1 MQELPSEKKRKR
13 LIKVSV
19 ETDPYHGKHPGKK
32 TVSELLQNSI
42 IILDKPSGPTA
53 HQVDSWVRKIF
64 SIEKVGHA
72 GTLDPKV
79 TGILPLGIGQA
90 TKALSILS
98 EAGKEYVGVMKLHKT
113 VPQKKIESV
122 FKEFTG
128 TITQLPPVRS
138 AVKRVKRNRQI
149 YYLHLLEQNDTEV
162 LFRVGCEAGTYVRT
176 LCVDIGKKL
185 GIGAHLAELRRT
197 RVGQF
202 TEQDLVTLHDVKDA
216 FIFYTEGNPEELKKV
231 LQPVERVFDFLPKI
245 ILRDSAIDAIC
256 HGATLAVPGVVE
268 VDTDISK
275 NDVIALFSIK
285 QEIIAIGK
293 ALMSTEEIIEKD
305 TGVCVN
311 PEKVFMKKKTY
322 PSIWKKH

>member
-1 MQELPSEKKRKR
+1 MQCLPSEKKRNR

-19 ETDPYHGKHPGKK
+19 ETNPYHGKHPDKR
-32 TVSELLQNSI
+32 TVTELIQNSI

-79 TGILPLGIGQA
+79 TGILPLGIGHA
-90 TKALSILS
+90 TRSLSVLS
-98 EAGKEYVGVMKLHKT
+98 QAGKEYVGVMKLHKT
-113 VPQKKIESV
+113 VSQKKVKKI

-138 AVKRVKRNRQI
+138 AVKRVKRKREV
-149 YYLHLLEQNDTEV
+149 YYLELLEQNDTDV

-185 GIGAHLAELRRT
+185 GIGSHLAELRRT
-197 RVGQF
+197 KVGRF
-202 TEQDLVTLHDVKDA
+202 TEEDLVSLHDVKDA
-216 FIFYTEGNPEELKKV
+216 FVFYNEGNPEELKKV

-245 ILRDSAIDAIC
+245 VLRDSSIDAIC

-275 NDVIALFSIK
+275 NDVVALFSLK

-293 ALMSTEEIIEKD
+293 ALMSTEEIIDRD

>member
-113 VPQKKIESV
+113 ISQKKVESI

-149 YYLHLLEQNDTEV
+149 YYLQLLEQNDTEV

-185 GIGAHLAELRRT
+185 VIGAQLAELRRT
-197 RVGQF
+197 KVGQF
-202 TEQDLVTLHDVKDA
+202 TEKDLVTLHDVKDG
-216 FIFYTEGNPEELKKV
+216 FVFYNEGNPEEIKKV

-245 ILRDSAIDAIC
+245 ILRDSAIDAVC

-275 NDVIALFSIK
+275 NDVVALFSLK
-285 QEIIAIGK
+285 QEIIAIGRS
-293 ALMSTEEIIEKD
+293 LMNTEEIIEQD
-305 TGVCVN
+305 TGVCVD